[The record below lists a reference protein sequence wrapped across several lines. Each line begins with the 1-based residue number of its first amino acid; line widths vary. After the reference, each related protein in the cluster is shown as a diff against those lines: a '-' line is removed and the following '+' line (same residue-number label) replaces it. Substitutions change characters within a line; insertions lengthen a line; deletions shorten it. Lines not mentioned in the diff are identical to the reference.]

1 MNLSNEN
8 TNANEPDLL
17 TVKNLSKA
25 YSKGLLR
32 RKTPVIE
39 NVSFSL
45 QKKTC
50 VALMGHNGAG
60 KTSTI
65 KAILGLIR
73 PDGGAILF
81 RGKPMR
87 TKDRS
92 SIGYMPE
99 TSKLPLTL
107 TCREILL
114 RQLRFTE
121 NKIKPRDYKSVV
133 DGYLQEVGL
142 LPFKNYKI
150 KELSKGMGRRLAWAQ
165 ATIHDPQVMILDE
178 PFHGLDPAGRN
189 DLTQWIKSARNSGK
203 SLLLSTHDFSSVFEV
218 CDALHILRKGKVVFS
233 QDKNIPSLAQM
244 TYRLSLSGC
253 GRSELE
259 HVRAKFE
266 LEDWIE
272 VEEEGYL
279 LHLVLPSYPA
289 AAAWLNRC
297 TGQGYVVV
305 NFSESRSF
313 DKKKLFPYF
322 AGVSK

>member
-1 MNLSNEN
+1 MNNE
-8 TNANEPDLL
+8 TKTETDLL
-17 TVKNLSKA
+17 EVKSLSKSYA
-25 YSKGLLR
+25 KGFLR
-32 RKTPVIE
+32 RRTPVIE
-39 NVSFSL
+39 NVTFTM
-45 QKKTC
+45 QKKNC

-73 PDGGAILF
+73 PDSGALLF
-81 RGKPMR
+81 RGSPIKA
-87 TKDRS
+87 KDRNF
-92 SIGYMPE
+92 IGYMPE

-114 RQLRFTE
+114 RQLKFTD
-121 NKIKPRDYKSVV
+121 NAIPSRDYKRVV
-133 DGYLQEVGL
+133 DAYLENVGL

-165 ATIHDPQVMILDE
+165 ATIHDPQLVILDE
-178 PFHGLDPAGRN
+178 PFQGLDPAGRN
-189 DLTQWIKSARNSGK
+189 DLIQWIKTAKNAGK
-203 SLLLSTHDFSSVFEV
+203 GLLISTHDFSSVFEV
-218 CDALHILRKGKVVFS
+218 CDAVHILRNGRVVFS
-233 QDKNIPSLAQM
+233 QDKNLPSLAQM

-259 HVRAKFE
+259 HIRAKYR

-272 VEEEGYL
+272 VEEEGYV
-279 LHLVLPSYPA
+279 LHIVLPSYPGA
-289 AAAWLNRC
+289 ASWLNRC
-297 TGQGYVVV
+297 VEQGYVVV